1 MPPEVIPLSTPAQ
14 REGRRTRVY
23 APLLCLAFITP
34 IPAFCVAAPGYSL
47 RVPLGLE
54 ARALIIPEDNPLTA
68 EKIALGKQL
77 FFDPRWSKTRTVSC
91 STCHH
96 PQKGWSD
103 DRRFSLDHEGRP
115 TPRHAPTIINRAFST
130 LEGWIGHRQST
141 EELLINLPFTSADAI
156 AQNIAPVIGYQ
167 VQFQRVFGRPVTP
180 EGVAQA
186 IAAYQRTILSGNSA
200 FDRAQAG
207 DQRALSAAARHGHE
221 LFQGKGRCA
230 KCHSGHNFT
239 DEGYHNTGIGT
250 DGANP
255 DLGRF
260 SITKRN
266 VNRNAFKT
274 PTLRDVARRGPYM
287 HDGSL
292 ATLRDVIAFYDRGGL
307 PNPHLSPEMTPLNLT
322 ARERDDLLAFLESL
336 TGQVSAETAARPVLP
351 Q

>member
-1 MPPEVIPLSTPAQ
+1 MPAH
-14 REGRRTRVY
+14 REGRGARAY
-23 APLLCLAFITP
+23 APLFCLALAAAV
-34 IPAFCVAAPGYSL
+34 PAFCAAAPGYGI

-54 ARALIIPEDNPLTA
+54 ARALVIPEDNPLTA

-77 FFDPRWSKTRTVSC
+77 FFDPRWSKTQTVSC
-91 STCHH
+91 SSCHH

-103 DRRFSLDHEGRP
+103 DRRFSLDHEGKP
-115 TPRHAPTIINRAFST
+115 TPRHAPTIINRAFSR

-141 EELLINLPFTSADAI
+141 EDLLFNLPFTSAEAI

-167 VQFQRVFGRPVTP
+167 VQFQRVYGTPVTP

-186 IAAYQRTILSGNSA
+186 IAAYQRTILSGNAA

-207 DQRALSAAARHGHE
+207 DRKALNAAARRGHA
-221 LFQGKGRCA
+221 LFEGKARCS
-230 KCHSGHNFT
+230 KCHGGPNFT

-250 DGANP
+250 DSDNP

-260 SITKRN
+260 LVTRRN
-266 VNRNAFKT
+266 VNRSAFKT

-307 PNPHLSPEMTPLNLT
+307 PNPRLSPEMAPLNLS
-322 ARERDDLLAFLESL
+322 AREREDLLAFLESL
-336 TGQVSAETAARPVLP
+336 TGQVSAETTALPVLP